1 MVIGQPYFRPKIV
14 KTLTNI
20 MKPDYKDYPWE
31 GSIDGYADS
40 IEGALYLINRVP
52 VKEGLDWIDREM
64 ANNVIYS
71 SEPLDTAKLWGTM
84 KLQANGV
91 RTVIMHALM
100 HTQGVL
106 ARPWRKDLKL
116 GASPYNDGLAH
127 CFTSGK
133 NHGKAF
139 WNLTFP
145 VIKFTWDSNTIGP
158 RMNTLPEWF
167 TVKMDEKYLVKI
179 GAAKNVVYTGA
190 QLHTG
195 LAAEIKEGE
204 SLQNYYQQKIQEL
217 TKTYYLRK

>member
-116 GASPYNDGLAH
+116 GASPYNDGLAIVLQAEKPWEGVLEFDIPRH
-127 CFTSGK
+127 KIHMGFQ
-133 NHGKAF
+133 HD
-139 WNLTFP
+139 W
-145 VIKFTWDSNTIGP
+145 P

-167 TVKMDEKYLVKI
+167 TVKIDEKYLVKI
-179 GAAKNVVYTGA
+179 GAAKKVVYTGA

-204 SLQNYYQQKIQEL
+204 SLQIIINKNI
-217 TKTYYLRK
+217 RID